1 MLDRLISL
9 AVSVILGVLVWLYAR
24 SRDQEMLDNVPV
36 PVTLSLPAHQADY
49 YDLEVTGPSQV
60 MASFSGPP
68 SRIRELRILLQ
79 RGELRVEKE
88 LTIPEDRQNE
98 SRYLDTVRI
107 DAGELHPPPGI
118 RVILTEER
126 NRIPV
131 TLRRVI
137 ERPLPVRLDYQP
149 DDPIAALVLEPAT
162 VLVRG
167 PQEILE
173 HVRAMPTRPYVPSR
187 FGAASAKDNV
197 ISGVVSLV
205 DELEGRPIRTT
216 PSTVS
221 VRLTLRA
228 RERIY
233 DLMDVPVQFLCPA
246 NFPYRVSWLDERG
259 GKTSLKVRGPA
270 GDEPPTVSAFV
281 DLTHRK
287 FGEGLYVQE
296 PLRLQL
302 PKEYQLDQP
311 PPQSASFRLDAMPG
325 ERGGAAPILGGTR
338 AP

>member
-1 MLDRLISL
+1 MTDRLISA
-9 AVSVILGVLVWLYAR
+9 AVAIILGVLVWLYAR

-60 MASFSGPP
+60 IAAFSGPP
-68 SRIRELRILLQ
+68 SRIRELRQMLQ

-88 LTIPEDRQNE
+88 VAIAEDRQNE
-98 SRYLDTVRI
+98 SRYLDTIRI
-107 DAGELHPPPGI
+107 DPNELHTPPGI
-118 RVILTEER
+118 RIILTEER

-131 TLRRVI
+131 TLRRLV

-149 DDPIAALVLEPAT
+149 DDPIASLTLEPAT

-167 PQEILE
+167 PQEILDR
-173 HVRAMPTRPYVPSR
+173 VRAIPTRPYVPSR
-187 FGAASAKDNV
+187 FGQPGHKDNG
-197 ISGVVSLV
+197 ITGVVSLV
-205 DELEGRPIRTT
+205 TELEGRPIRTV
-216 PSTVS
+216 PLNVA
-221 VRLTLRA
+221 VRLTLRS
-228 RERIY
+228 REKVY
-233 DLMDVPVQFLCPA
+233 DLVEVPVHFLCPA
-246 NFPYRVSWLDERG
+246 AFPYRASWLDERG
-259 GKTSLKVRGPA
+259 GKVTLKVRGPA
-270 GDEPPTVSAFV
+270 GDETPTVSAYV

-302 PKEYQLDQP
+302 PKDYQLDQP

-325 ERGGAAPILGGTR
+325 ERGGAPPILGGTR
-338 AP
+338 SP